1 MKKLLICALLAFA
14 AATSTAKAYE
24 DQTDKTEA
32 IEETD
37 DNRMVSQYKNKLTP
51 EQAERVRDIHRRY
64 HKEIVDF
71 AKKTRKKEHDEIFDN
86 VLNDEQRAEYK
97 RVKEEKKQKFAEF
110 AKNRNKKPKIGKKH
124 HSFGSY
130 IKEYQKAKEDFKQSL
145 SDSQRQ
151 KIDEINDDFYAK
163 AEKDFKERQKEHRE
177 KTKEWREKADN
188 KIAAL
193 LNDKQKKQFDNMNE
207 KKKILDTEAEK
218 IFEEHKKSMPSRKK
232 SSAKSDKNFD

>member
-1 MKKLLICALLAFA
+1 MSA
-14 AATSTAKAYE
+14 AKAYE

-32 IEETD
+32 IEEND
-37 DNRMVSQYKNKLTP
+37 GNRMMVSQYKNKLTP

-64 HKEIVDF
+64 HKEIADF
-71 AKKTRKKEHDEIFDN
+71 AKKIRKKEHDEIFNN

-110 AKNRNKKPKIGKKH
+110 AKNRNKKPKMGKKH
-124 HSFGSY
+124 PSFGSY
-130 IKEYQKAKEDFKQSL
+130 IAEYQKAKEDFKQGL

-163 AEKDFKERQKEHRE
+163 TEKDFKERQKEHHE
-177 KTKEWREKADN
+177 KTKEWRKKADK

-193 LNDKQKKQFDNMNE
+193 LNDEQKKQFDNMNE
-207 KKKILDTEAEK
+207 KKKVLNAEAEK
-218 IFEEHKKSMPSRKK
+218 IFEDHKKSMPSRKK
-232 SSAKSDKNFD
+232 SSAKSDKNSDKK